1 MIKRILIVI
10 VLVVVV
16 GAAYLGWRIYT
27 HGYTARRKP
36 GPVETW
42 VARRLRHLGAPR
54 EMRERKNPIEPTM
67 LAIAEGRDHF
77 ADHCA
82 TCHGNDG
89 SGDTYIN
96 QGLYPPA
103 PDMRLSATQN
113 LSDGELFYIIQQGVP
128 FTGMAGWGG
137 EDEENWKLVLFVRH
151 LPVVSAR
158 EIELMQEINHIPP
171 PDAGGHGSAKE

>member
-1 MIKRILIVI
+1 MMRRILM
-10 VLVVVV
+10 LVVLAV
-16 GAAYLGWRIYT
+16 AAASGYFAWRILS
-27 HGYTARRKP
+27 HGYTARMKP
-36 GPVETW
+36 GAMETW
-42 VARRLRHLGAPR
+42 IARGLRHMGAPR
-54 EMRERKNPIEPTM
+54 AAQERKNPLEATM
-67 LAIAEGRDHF
+67 LAVAEGRDHF

-103 PDMRLSATQN
+103 PDMRLTATQN

-137 EDEENWKLVLFVRH
+137 EDEDNWKLVLFVRH
-151 LPVVSAR
+151 LPALSDK
-158 EIELMQEINHIPP
+158 EMQLMQEVNHIPP
-171 PDAGGHGSAKE
+171 PEAAGHGAAKE